1 MLVSYENKINKR
13 KDTTNRKIEN
23 KDKDHTLLYIKRKR
37 ETT

>member
-1 MLVSYENKINKR
+1 MLVSYKKKIKKR

-23 KDKDHTLLYIKRKR
+23 KETDYTLLYIKRKR

>member
-1 MLVSYENKINKR
+1 MLVYNENKTNKR

-23 KDKDHTLLYIKRKR
+23 KVTDHTLLYIKKR

>member
-1 MLVSYENKINKR
+1 MLVYYENKINKR

-23 KDKDHTLLYIKRKR
+23 KDTDHTLLYIKRKR

>member
-1 MLVSYENKINKR
+1 MFFYYENKTNKR

-23 KDKDHTLLYIKRKR
+23 KDTDHTLLYIKRKR